1 MIEIA
6 AMGVAVLVVAA
17 VKLAYDRWLA
27 PPDDD
32 DPPGRA

>member
-6 AMGVAVLVVAA
+6 AMGIAVLVVVG

-27 PPDDD
+27 PRDDD
-32 DPPGRA
+32 DPEGTS